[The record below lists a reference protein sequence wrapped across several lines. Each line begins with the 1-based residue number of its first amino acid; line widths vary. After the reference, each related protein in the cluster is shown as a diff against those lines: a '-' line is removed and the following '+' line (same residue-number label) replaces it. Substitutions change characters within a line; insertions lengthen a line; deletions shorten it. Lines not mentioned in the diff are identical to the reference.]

1 MKKITAFCLSV
12 AMALSLVACGP
23 SNGGAGSGNTSQ
35 GNKTPDSQSNGA
47 APAEAIHILFGHD
60 NSPGE
65 PLSEA
70 ALYWADKLKE
80 VSGGTMILDV
90 YD

>member
-1 MKKITAFCLSV
+1 MKKVTSFGLSI

-23 SNGGAGSGNTSQ
+23 SNGGAGTGNTSQ
-35 GNKTPDSQSNGA
+35 GSNAGSKSDGA

-70 ALYWADKLKE
+70 ALYWADKVAGRLKR
-80 VSGGTMILDV
+80 ML
-90 YD
+90 